1 MTTSLPKIMFIRDR
15 PIQINCMSVA
25 YNFGSNLLRNMKG
38 RLRIF
43 LSFNWYFRLA
53 FDGRRLT
60 GGGTV
65 FRPDDYPRE
74 GGRDLRSKDRP
85 KDRRGGGKGRRAA
98 QLRPAPSSSARS
110 SRGPY
115 FSERSTRKTISSRI

>member
-25 YNFGSNLLRNMKG
+25 YNFGSNLLRNMKE

-85 KDRRGGGKGRRAA
+85 KDRRGGGKGRRY
-98 QLRPAPSSSARS
+98 LVILLSCYLVRNCLCHSSHFCWA
-110 SRGPY
+110 G
-115 FSERSTRKTISSRI
+115 